1 MLRSIMAVVAGFSTM
16 AVVVMVGSIAIV
28 AAFIPGG
35 FSAMRALRDG
45 TGAAMPAPTPRYLVM
60 NIALSLVAAILGG
73 WITARIASRAVNGHL
88 IALCLVIVLM
98 GVVSA
103 FGSGS
108 GSSVQPA
115 WYKFVIPLVG
125 IAGVG
130 LSAMLTQSG

>member
-28 AAFIPGG
+28 AAFVPGG
-35 FSAMRALRDG
+35 LKALRAMRDG
-45 TGAAMPAPTPRYLVM
+45 TGATMPVPTPRYLVM
-60 NIALSLVAAILGG
+60 NIVLSLVAAILGG

-88 IALCLVIVLM
+88 IALCIVILLM

-108 GSSVQPA
+108 GSNVQPA
-115 WYKFVIPLVG
+115 WYKYVIPVVG
-125 IAGVG
+125 IAGVA
-130 LSAMLTQSG
+130 LSGMLTRSA